1 MLFICEL
8 CNARLWL
15 GFPHL
20 HWDSWGCFWLEAFFL
35 MPKPG
40 RDAFLPFSGFNL
52 LGTPHNSL
60 LLMQS
65 LARPVEH
72 YS

>member
-1 MLFICEL
+1 MPGCGLGSHTFTGTVGV
-8 CNARLWL
+8 AFGWRL
-15 GFPHL
+15 
-20 HWDSWGCFWLEAFFL
+20 FFL